1 MTNFIRLFLVFL
13 LATAVASASVC
24 PPIGQPAR
32 FNPGDVMRTLD
43 HWNPT
48 VVGVYT
54 WLNTNVVAPLNLLVT
69 KGDLYVYDGAH
80 LQKLAVGTNGHKIVS
95 RSSEQV
101 GVKWESYS
109 GEQPLTTKGDL
120 LYFQDKL
127 VKRLPSGVDGQV
139 LTVSATGVPSWSS
152 ALTNPFPVGS
162 IVSWSPAAAGTS
174 TIPSGWA
181 LCDGSNG
188 TPNLIGLFVIGTKP
202 NGSSSSASSGGFGA
216 YTADSQHGSNTHIH
230 SGYIASASGG
240 GTGDGSNSQAPII
253 LNGAP
258 NQFGNPGSHY
268 HSIPPFVRSI
278 QTASGEPADY
288 ALCYIMK
295 L

>member
-1 MTNFIRLFLVFL
+1 MTNLIRLFLVFL

-54 WLNTNVVAPLNLLVT
+54 WLNTNVVAPLNLLVA
-69 KGDLYVYDGAH
+69 KGDLYVYDGAS
-80 LQKLAVGTNGHKIVS
+80 LQKIAVGTDGHKVVS

-101 GVKWESYS
+101 GIRWESYS

-120 LYFQDKL
+120 LYFQDRL
-127 VKRLPSGVDGQV
+127 VKRLPVGVDGQV
-139 LTVSATGVPSWSS
+139 LTVGATGVPLWSS
-152 ALTNPFPVGS
+152 ALSNPFPVGS

-174 TIPSGWA
+174 TVPSGWA

-216 YTADSQHGSNTHIH
+216 YTADTGHGNKEHGH
-230 SGYIASASGG
+230 VGYIIGAQVTSASSGSQTVQGGVSLAATGNHAHSTNMILRGVSASAM
-240 GTGDGSNSQAPII
+240 
-253 LNGAP
+253 
-258 NQFGNPGSHY
+258 
-268 HSIPPFVRSI
+268 
-278 QTASGEPADY
+278 EPADY